1 VRRRGILAVVL
12 LVLVAAPTAGDIGS
26 CGQEIEDLDAGRFFL
41 AKADVDCEK
50 CETCGLTTQACAR
63 ACGPPVEAAFPD
75 GCYPLVHDGEV
86 CLDALDAASCSDYT
100 LFMADSG
107 GSVPT
112 ECNFC
117 PPREAP

>member
-1 VRRRGILAVVL
+1 MRRTGLAFLL

-26 CGQEIEDLDAGRFFL
+26 CGQEIEDLDPGRFFE
-41 AKADVDCEK
+41 AKADVDCRRCDE
-50 CETCGLTTQACAR
+50 CQLTTQACER
-63 ACGPPVEAAFPD
+63 ACAATPGAELPD

-86 CLDALDAASCSDYT
+86 CLNALEAASCADYAVYV
-100 LFMADSG
+100 ADSG